1 MNICIIIVLRVKG
14 YKGVGTILNKF
25 CNMFWKDVVSML
37 HSDAYNGL
45 SEDKCEIVRKEFGS
59 NKIKL
64 KYNNNNFISGCKA
77 FFQGYIIIL
86 IIIFSLCLFNN
97 EHILM
102 GVVGIFIIINI
113 IINVVLTIK
122 NNNNL
127 AYIQR
132 VNDATVTVIRDNR
145 EKIVR
150 TQDLVLGDI
159 ISFKKGSFIG
169 ADLRII
175 EAKNLKVDEKNIT
188 GERFPKE
195 KFENKLDGNI
205 DDIKDMKNI
214 LFKGSVIV
222 EGEGTGIVTEVGKS
236 TEFGKLMALLE
247 YANNK
252 HTLMNK
258 INKKISKYSLILTI
272 GALII
277 SYILNKNLSSVLFS
291 VTVVN
296 SIPIAVIIMLQ
307 IKIIKSD
314 AMKQHEIEFINMST
328 LDLIQDVDVLFIDK
342 IGAITKDEMKLVS
355 IYTNDQIIP
364 IENASYSEDKN
375 IERTMDILL
384 LCNDS
389 VYNITED
396 SGTGNSI
403 EIAYLRYAA
412 NNKIYKSILDSKY
425 KRVLEVPMDSDKRVL
440 TTINKFNR
448 GYRANV
454 RGNVDNLIDRC
465 THILI
470 DGAERPLTDEDREKI
485 KAIDY
490 NYSVDGLLTQG
501 VAYRNFSYMPS
512 LSENIESNLVFTAI
526 VALENSF
533 KEDVNILISEVKS
546 RGITP
551 IVFTEDNKIA
561 ATYVGKRCGLISD
574 AGGVVSGIE
583 LESSTKEEL
592 KKLLSKVR
600 VFSRVTPEIKGR
612 IIAMFTKDNYN
623 IAATGETLGDLAS
636 LSVSKVGIAKGEVP
650 EVVRRVSDVYIK
662 EDFIQKFLDIIDIS
676 RNFAKGIKNSVALI
690 VSMLISEIILINV
703 AQLINIKDN
712 FYNLFIFNIAITI
725 LLSTI
730 TMEHEDNQ
738 QVINIYKQV
747 IRCILWISFP
757 IITVYKIKSNVSA
770 ILYAILGIM
779 IIGQVMIEYKISF
792 KKIQRKQIL
801 IITSLLLICVFV
813 GIVAFIT
820 GVHLTKWMLIRGLVS
835 SIVYI
840 IIELFFRKWA

>member
-1 MNICIIIVLRVKG
+1 MLVKG
-14 YKGVGTILNKF
+14 CEGVGEILNKF
-25 CNMFWKDVVSML
+25 YGMFWKDVVSML

-45 SEDKCEIVRKEFGS
+45 SEDKCETVRKEFGS

-64 KYNNNNFISGCKA
+64 KTSNNNFVSTCKA
-77 FFQGYIIIL
+77 FFQGYIFIL
-86 IIIFSLCLFNN
+86 IIIFSFCLFNN
-97 EHILM
+97 EYILM
-102 GVVGIFIIINI
+102 SITGIFIIINI
-113 IINVVLTIK
+113 VMNIMITIK
-122 NNNNL
+122 NNNNIS
-127 AYIQR
+127 YIQR

-145 EKIVR
+145 EKIIR
-150 TQDLVLGDI
+150 AQDLVLGDI
-159 ISFKKGSFIG
+159 VSFKKGSLIG

-175 EAKNLKVDEKNIT
+175 EAKDLKVDEKNIT
-188 GERFPKE
+188 GERFLKE

-205 DDIKDMKNI
+205 DNIKDMKNI
-214 LFKGSVIV
+214 LFKGSIIV
-222 EGEGTGIVTEVGKS
+222 EGEGTGVVIEVGKS
-236 TEFGKLMALLE
+236 TEFGKLMSLIE

-258 INKKISKYSLILTI
+258 INKKISMYSFILTI
-272 GALII
+272 GAIVL
-277 SYILNKNLSSVLFS
+277 SYILNHNLSSILLS
-291 VTVVN
+291 ATVVN
-296 SIPIAVIIMLQ
+296 SLPIAIIIMLE
-307 IKIIKSD
+307 IKIIKAD
-314 AMKQHEIEFINMST
+314 AMKQYGIELINMST
-328 LDLIQDVDVLFIDK
+328 LDLIQDIDVLFIDK
-342 IGAITKDEMKLVS
+342 IGAITKDEMKLKS
-355 IYTNDQIIP
+355 IYTNDEIMSM
-364 IENASYSEDKN
+364 ENVSYTEDKN
-375 IERTMDILL
+375 IERAMDILL

-396 SGTGNSI
+396 SGTGNST

-454 RGNVDNLIDRC
+454 RGNLDNLIDRC

-485 KAIDY
+485 KAVDY

-526 VALENSF
+526 VALENLF
-533 KEDVNILISEVKS
+533 KEDINASIEEVKN

-561 ATYVGKRCGLISD
+561 ATYVGKRCNLISD
-574 AGGVVSGIE
+574 VGGVISGIE

-600 VFSRVTPEIKGR
+600 LFSRVTPEIKGR

-623 IAATGETLGDLAS
+623 IASTGETLGDLAS

-650 EVVRRVSDVYIK
+650 EVVRRVSDVYVK
-662 EDFIQKFLDIIDIS
+662 EDYIQKFLNIIDIS
-676 RNFAKGIKNSVALI
+676 KKFSRGVKNTVTLI
-690 VSMLISEIILINV
+690 ISMLISEIMIINI
-703 AQLINIKDN
+703 ARLINIKDN
-712 FYNLFIFNIAITI
+712 FNYITIFNIAMMI

-730 TMEHEDNQ
+730 TMDDEKKD
-738 QVINIYKQV
+738 QVINIYKQI

-757 IITVYKIKSNVSA
+757 LITVYKTKSSVSP
-770 ILYAILGIM
+770 ILYAMFGMM
-779 IIGQVMIEYKISF
+779 IIGQVIIDSRISL
-792 KKIQRKQIL
+792 KKLQRKQIL
-801 IITSLLLICVFV
+801 LLISLFV
-813 GIVAFIT
+813 LISLVVVIALFI
-820 GVHLTKWMLIRGLVS
+820 GVHLTKWILIRGLILLVL
-835 SIVYI
+835 YF